1 MKVESEPF
9 LLPGFYY
16 GLADTDDWILFISN
30 RAYEAKTDETAST
43 DEPLW
48 ILSGRAMPRR
58 ENQYPW
64 FGQAL
69 SPVQMREKIKG
80 MDTPENLIA
89 YVNSLPRPPKGVC
102 NIQSGVPEE
111 GLGVYHEDS
120 DVYNLSLTFK
130 DQSLGCDHEGPQN
143 QECRIEEGGYIT
155 WIEDGLRRH
164 IRAEGG
170 YADITLT
177 NGLGARCDE

>member
-1 MKVESEPF
+1 M
-9 LLPGFYY
+9 LPGFDYSF
-16 GLADTDDWILFISN
+16 AESEDWILFISN
-30 RAYEAKTDETAST
+30 RAYETKTRDRDSTA
-43 DEPLW
+43 EPLW
-48 ILSGRAMPRR
+48 IMSGRAMPRR
-58 ENQYPW
+58 ESQYPW

-69 SPVQMREKIKG
+69 SPAQMREQIKG

-89 YVNSLPRPPKGVC
+89 YVNNLPRPHKGVC
-102 NIQSGVPEE
+102 NIQPGVPEE

-143 QECRIEEGGYIT
+143 QQCHIESGGYIT
-155 WIEDGLRRH
+155 WMEEGQRRH

-170 YADITLT
+170 YVDVVLT
-177 NGLGARCDE
+177 HGLGARCNE